1 MKITPTP
8 SDREVLTGLVE
19 RVTYYI
25 EENGFCVRR
34 LGSAA
39 RIGGRL
45 VGRNGL
51 LRPGRSEVDL
61 FRYGKGVINLN
72 AEISD
77 RCSRSWCGRAIAARH
92 ANCRFGVAAWIP
104 VSFPL
109 FQGIRFGAAKM
120 EFVLSSIIVLLGF

>member
-1 MKITPTP
+1 MRITPTP

-19 RVTYYI
+19 RVTYCN
-25 EENGFCVRR
+25 EENDFCVRR

-45 VGRNGL
+45 VGRNEL

-72 AEISD
+72 AKIPD
-77 RCSRSWCGRAIAARH
+77 GA
-92 ANCRFGVAAWIP
+92 FDLGVAE
-104 VSFPL
+104 
-109 FQGIRFGAAKM
+109 Q
-120 EFVLSSIIVLLGF
+120 